1 MIKPSEKS
9 RAQDRIAEIVV
20 IYTLKTNIVASPI
33 VNVADKKSQKSLLVS
48 KSLAI
53 NNNIIALQLIQAV
66 AKKRKNLLR
75 ASLKYLFR
83 GESSS
88 NKFKAS
94 NPINTAET

>member
-9 RAQDRIAEIVV
+9 RAQDRIAELVV
-20 IYTLKTNIVASPI
+20 IRLLRMNIVAIPV
-33 VNVADKKSQKSLLVS
+33 VNVTDKKSQKSRLVS
-48 KSLAI
+48 KSLAT

-66 AKKRKNLLR
+66 VKKRKNLLR
-75 ASLKYLFR
+75 ASLKYLFS

-94 NPINTAET
+94 NPINTAAT